1 MKFTILFKSLD
12 KDYISAILLS
22 IEGIKKTNERI
33 EQNIYDIG
41 RNQEDIKQILDIQ
54 KNTITKMIEFKNRI
68 EGYKIDEDTE
78 LKLKKLKRTVLISNI
93 SFGIIT
99 ILLFS
104 LFFMG
109 SK

>member
-1 MKFTILFKSLD
+1 MWNDLKKLESKVLTIS
-12 KDYISAILLS
+12 
-22 IEGIKKTNERI
+22 
-33 EQNIYDIG
+33 
-41 RNQEDIKQILDIQ
+41 EDIKEVKIYIQ
-54 KNTITKMIEFKNRI
+54 RNVDELNSTKISKDKSEN
-68 EGYKIDEDTE
+68 YTIDEDTE

>member
-1 MKFTILFKSLD
+1 
-12 KDYISAILLS
+12 
-22 IEGIKKTNERI
+22 
-33 EQNIYDIG
+33 
-41 RNQEDIKQILDIQ
+41 
-54 KNTITKMIEFKNRI
+54 MIEFKNRI